1 MLIRKY
7 LYERLRKKIHI
18 PHQQDSSTFI
28 PRVSK
33 QCIFNI
39 DRQQDRSTEVSKTG
53 KYKAP
58 IN

>member
-1 MLIRKY
+1 MDGFERKFIY
-7 LYERLRKKIHI
+7 PII
-18 PHQQDSSTFI
+18 NSFTFI